1 MTNEHEKGERR
12 KGKGTAS
19 TTSQRTEKEF
29 MPVKFC
35 SIFKN
40 ECEFPLSF
48 QTQDCLKC
56 FGRKAIRRALKEW
69 Q

>member
-29 MPVKFC
+29 MSVKLC
-35 SIFKN
+35 SIFKKV
-40 ECEFPLSF
+40 CEFPVSF
-48 QTQDCLKC
+48 KTQNCLKC
-56 FGRKAIRRALKEW
+56 FGRKAIRKALTE
-69 Q
+69 